1 MSTLPYS
8 LKNDYI
14 AGMPPSA
21 ADLNRRANIVSAQL
35 AGALEGH
42 GEGVLALPD
51 DTSLEVSYDGGS
63 VYVDEGAA
71 YVRNENG
78 HLIYVVN
85 PAQMEVEEYT
95 PGIVNYIFA
104 VSYLSPNPLIP
115 DSETARL
122 CRLVADDTDSFPG
135 ALLLAEVSA
144 TGVVTDRRE
153 WISNAA
159 LLQRITQLESD
170 LGYSNEQRTK
180 GTVAARLDALSSD
193 DGGGATVTFLSQLKY
208 SVEDPRNAVTVIEE
222 KLALLAATNS
232 DTQAVRENP
241 ELRALIAELGSQ
253 GLGLAEVNAEST
265 LRSTAT
271 TVLIGI
277 TGDGSGGSIDDLVEG
292 TANVDEELQVIG
304 P

>member
-1 MSTLPYS
+1 MPTIPYS

-21 ADLNRRANIVSAQL
+21 ADLNRRANILSAQL

-42 GEGVLALPD
+42 GEGVLALPG
-51 DTSLEVSYDGGS
+51 DTSLEVSIDNGA

-85 PAQMEVEEYT
+85 PAQVEVEGYT
-95 PGIVNYIFA
+95 PGSVNYIFA
-104 VSYLSPNPLIP
+104 VSYLSLDPLVP
-115 DSETARL
+115 DSETATL
-122 CRLVADDTDSFPG
+122 CRLVADDSDSFPG
-135 ALLLAEVSA
+135 GLLLAQVSE
-144 TGVVTDRRE
+144 TGEVTDRRS

-159 LLQRITQLESD
+159 LLLRITQLESD
-170 LGYSNEQRTK
+170 LGYTDEQRAK
-180 GTVAARLDALSSD
+180 GSVAARLDALGSD
-193 DGGGATVTFLSQLKY
+193 EGGGATVTFLSQLKY
-208 SVEDPRNAVTVIEE
+208 SPGDPRNAVTVIEE
-222 KLALLAATNS
+222 KLALLAATIGS
-232 DTQAVRENP
+232 SQVMRENP

-271 TVLIGI
+271 TVIIGI
-277 TGDGSGGSIDDLVEG
+277 TGDGSGGSMDDLVEG
-292 TANVDEELQVIG
+292 TAQVDEELQVIG